1 MINEMREEG
10 YQVTELCAAFELS
23 KSSYYAARKRL
34 PSKRAKENEVIV
46 SKIKEI
52 HEDRHL
58 KVYGS
63 PRMTTELQVE
73 HGLSCS
79 ENRVARLMAKNGLQA
94 RYKAAFRPKTTT
106 QDPTQKASPNILAN
120 TEPPSAPGQ
129 VCVSDITYIATREGW
144 LYLAVVIDLYS
155 RAVVGWSVAE
165 TMHTFL
171 VTSALAKAMSNLPQ
185 GTRPLFHS
193 DRGCQ
198 YTSKAFRKVIALYG
212 LPQSMSTKGYCYG
225 VPRRM
230 NGSSFNC
237 ARDGSLASRYR
248 SAGTGIKPPGDAVF
262 RKGMAVSDHGK
273 GFLKTSGR
281 NQGDERKRTTD
292 HASKFPLD
300 VVRIGGRSN
309 SKISPRETC
318 LLLGR
323 QPVYRWHD
331 LDSGSCM
338 ERGNLFSDAK
348 GNPQAV
354 DPARENTNAE
364 NRDGAARSSVEAS
377 VMEVERRCCIIQ
389 LETWDNLETRR
400 IS

>member
-34 PSKRAKENEVIV
+34 PSKRAKKNEVIV

-106 QDPTQKASPNILAN
+106 EDPTQKASPNILAN

-165 TMHTFL
+165 TMRTFL

-212 LPQSMSTKGYCYG
+212 LPQSMSAKGYCYG

-248 SAGTGIKPPGDAVF
+248 SAGTGIKPPGAAVF
-262 RKGMAVSDHGK
+262 RKGMVVSDHGK
-273 GFLKTSGR
+273 GVLKTSGR

-354 DPARENTNAE
+354 APARENTNAE

>member
-1 MINEMREEG
+1 MWEDG

-23 KSSYYAARKRL
+23 KSSYYAARKRP

-94 RYKAAFRPKTTT
+94 RYKASFRPKTTT
-106 QDPTQKASPNILAN
+106 EDPTQKASPNILAN

-165 TMHTFL
+165 TMRTFL

-185 GTRPLFHS
+185 GTRPPFHS

-212 LPQSMSTKGYCYG
+212 LPQSMSAKGYCYG

-248 SAGTGIKPPGDAVF
+248 SAGTGIKPPGAAVF
-262 RKGMAVSDHGK
+262 RKGMVVSDHGK
-273 GFLKTSGR
+273 GVLKTSGR

>member
-1 MINEMREEG
+1 M
-10 YQVTELCAAFELS
+10 
-23 KSSYYAARKRL
+23 
-34 PSKRAKENEVIV
+34 
-46 SKIKEI
+46 
-52 HEDRHL
+52 
-58 KVYGS
+58 
-63 PRMTTELQVE
+63 
-73 HGLSCS
+73 
-79 ENRVARLMAKNGLQA
+79 ARLMAKNGLQA
-94 RYKAAFRPKTTT
+94 RYQAAFRPKTTT
-106 QDPTQKASPNILAN
+106 EDPTQKASPNILAN

-129 VCVSDITYIATREGW
+129 VCVSDITYVATREGW

-165 TMHTFL
+165 TMRTFL
-171 VTSALAKAMSNLPQ
+171 VTSALAETMSNLPQ

-248 SAGTGIKPPGDAVF
+248 SAGTGIKPPGAAVF
-262 RKGMAVSDHGK
+262 RKGMVVSDHGK
-273 GFLKTSGR
+273 GVLKTSGR

>member
-1 MINEMREEG
+1 MR
-10 YQVTELCAAFELS
+10 
-23 KSSYYAARKRL
+23 
-34 PSKRAKENEVIV
+34 
-46 SKIKEI
+46 
-52 HEDRHL
+52 
-58 KVYGS
+58 
-63 PRMTTELQVE
+63 
-73 HGLSCS
+73 
-79 ENRVARLMAKNGLQA
+79 
-94 RYKAAFRPKTTT
+94 
-106 QDPTQKASPNILAN
+106 
-120 TEPPSAPGQ
+120 
-129 VCVSDITYIATREGW
+129 
-144 LYLAVVIDLYS
+144 
-155 RAVVGWSVAE
+155 
-165 TMHTFL
+165 TFL

-212 LPQSMSTKGYCYG
+212 LPQSMSAKGYCYG

-248 SAGTGIKPPGDAVF
+248 SAGTGIKPPGAAVF
-262 RKGMAVSDHGK
+262 RKGMVVSDHGK
-273 GFLKTSGR
+273 GVLKTSGR